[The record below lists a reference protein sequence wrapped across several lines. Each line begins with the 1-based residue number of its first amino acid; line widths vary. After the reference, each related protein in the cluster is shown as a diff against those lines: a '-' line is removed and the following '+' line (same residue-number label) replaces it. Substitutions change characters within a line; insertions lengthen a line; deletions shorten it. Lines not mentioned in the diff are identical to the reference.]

1 MYIIISN
8 IPMLQNILWGMR
20 RMENKRKHL
29 EMIQNVISRIS
40 ANSFSIKG
48 WAVTLVAGIF
58 ALANKD
64 ADKSYF
70 LVAYVPIIIFWGLDS
85 YYLLQ
90 ERLFRA
96 LYNKVRILK
105 EEEIDFSMDSSF
117 VEFNTDR
124 NTFLRC
130 FFSSTVFG
138 FYCPLALI
146 TAGIIFLTQVY

>member
-1 MYIIISN
+1 
-8 IPMLQNILWGMR
+8 
-20 RMENKRKHL
+20 MENKRKHL

-58 ALANKD
+58 ALASKD

-105 EEEIDFSMDSSF
+105 EEEIDFSMDISF
-117 VEFNTDR
+117 VEFHTNR

-130 FFSSTVFG
+130 FFFINCLRILLPACID
-138 FYCPLALI
+138 YCGYHFPN
-146 TAGIIFLTQVY
+146 TGILNYILYI